1 MFFDDYVDSSP
12 QDRLASEIYR
22 IRENGMASSRKS
34 NSNSSDYEVKTRTN
48 DKWIEFYPP
57 QNRNTTKILR
67 LFNPNGLFEEKT
79 NISVIKK
86 HFFMPEMLIVYI
98 DGSIESFNDIHYKIE
113 VEDVEDA

>member
-1 MFFDDYVDSSP
+1 MLFEDGGNELP

-22 IRENGMASSRKS
+22 IKENSMASSRKS

-57 QNRNTTKILR
+57 QNRNTNKVLR
-67 LFNPNGLFEEKT
+67 LFSPNGLFEEKVD
-79 NISVIKK
+79 ISVIKK
-86 HFFMPEMLIVYI
+86 HFFMPEMLIIYT

-113 VEDVEDA
+113 VEDAEDE